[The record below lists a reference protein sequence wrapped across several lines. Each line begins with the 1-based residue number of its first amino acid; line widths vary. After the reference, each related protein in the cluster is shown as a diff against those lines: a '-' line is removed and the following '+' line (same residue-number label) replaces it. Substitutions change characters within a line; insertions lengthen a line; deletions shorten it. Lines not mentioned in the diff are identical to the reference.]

1 MQSNIRYRRNHIFIV
16 PICPIV
22 FYAHYIRDSVFAVL
36 FKLPNHIISFLEVR
50 LQYVSLVTVPP
61 I

>member
-1 MQSNIRYRRNHIFIV
+1 MQSNVRYRRNHIFIM

-22 FYAHYIRDSVFAVL
+22 FYTHYIRDSVFAVL
-36 FKLPNHIISFLEVR
+36 FKFPKHVIALLKIH
-50 LQYVSLVTVPP
+50 LQYVSLVTAPP